1 MDLPAA
7 GLQYQGSGMD
17 EIMYKMDVRPSEGS
31 GNLCVDFFAFHVG
44 PFLWNACVPLRG
56 DPAFEC
62 TNCFP

>member
-31 GNLCVDFFAFHVG
+31 GNLSVDFFAFHVG
-44 PFLWNACVPLRG
+44 PFLWNACVPLR
-56 DPAFEC
+56 
-62 TNCFP
+62 